1 MNAPLKL
8 GQPSILRREDRRLLT
23 GRGRYADNTAP
34 ADALAVLFVRSPHA
48 HARIA
53 GIDKAAALASPG
65 VAAIYTADDLLADKV
80 GHLPAISEIKDA
92 AGNRHREPAHLPM
105 PAGKVRHVGDIVAMV
120 VAGTLDQARDAAEA
134 LEIDYETLPAV
145 VTVAQ
150 ALAPDAPLVHDDV
163 AGNLMCRWG
172 KGDAAA
178 TDAAF
183 ARAAHVSTLVDPLA
197 APDRALHGDAR
208 GVVGLRRGGR
218 PRHRH
223 LRLAGRADPAS
234 PDVRAR
240 AEHAQGQ
247 AAAGDRGC
255 RRRLRPEISDLCR
268 IDPDRLGDAQARA
281 RPALDL
287 RARRAG
293 AERQPRPRSSW
304 PAPSWRSMRRAS
316 SSALRVKAEANYGA
330 YVSMFAPTIPTTG
343 LAKVI
348 SGLYRIPA
356 IRIDFDC
363 AFTNT
368 VPVDAIR
375 GAGKPEALFLL
386 ERLVD
391 LAAHETGRTPAELRR
406 LNLLKADEM
415 PYAAA
420 SGYTYDAAD
429 CVRLFETALQGRRRA
444 GLRGAACSERSR
456 GQAARPRPSPAI
468 CTAPAA
474 SPTSMSWSRSS
485 PTGWW
490 RASARRARARATRR
504 CSPRSWRTSLGV
516 PIDRIEIRQGDTRT
530 IPHGGGTGGSS
541 STIISGTTLKRAAD
555 VVIQRG
561 RDLAAERLETA
572 PADIAYRDG
581 SFEVVGTDRR
591 IGLFELAANKPFAGD
606 ALFADKIESF
616 PTGVMV
622 CEVEVDPETGE
633 VRVDRLTEVAD
644 CGVVVNPRLLA
655 GQIHG
660 GIVHGL
666 GNALMEEAVYDEE
679 TGQLLSGTLMD
690 YALPR
695 ADDVPIAPG
704 RDHRHALAQQLPGPE
719 GRRRAADQRRA
730 GGDRQR
736 RARCPAAA
744 RRAPSRHADHGPQG
758 MAGASRTL
766 ALAGPR
772 PPGSNSCSDREPR
785 LTHAGARSRQRP

>member
-1 MNAPLKL
+1 MNAPVTL
-8 GQPSILRREDRRLLT
+8 GQPLTRREDRRLLT

-34 ADALAVLFVRSPHA
+34 SGALAVLFVRSPHA

-53 GIDKAAALASPG
+53 GVDKAPALASPG
-65 VAAIYTADDLLADKV
+65 VAAVYTADDLLADKV

-105 PAGKVRHVGDIVAMV
+105 PPGKVRHVGDIVAMI

-134 LEIDYETLPAV
+134 LEIDYEALPAV
-145 VTVAQ
+145 ITAAQ
-150 ALAPDAPLVHDDV
+150 ALAPGASLVHDDV
-163 AGNLMCRWG
+163 PGNLMCRWG

-183 ARAAHVSTLVDPLA
+183 ARAAHVSSLSIRSPRQIVHYMETRAAWSAYDAAEDLVTVTFSSQGVQIPHRLMCERVLNVAKDKLRLVTEDVGGGFGPKYPIYAESTLIA
-197 APDRALHGDAR
+197 WATRK
-208 GVVGLRRGGR
+208 LRRG
-218 PRHRH
+218 
-223 LRLAGRADPAS
+223 LRWTCE
-234 PDVRAR
+234 R
-240 AEHAQGQ
+240 AELAQSDSHARDLVASGELALDAQGKFL
-247 AAAGDRGC
+247 AV
-255 RRRLRPEISDLCR
+255 
-268 IDPDRLGDAQARA
+268 
-281 RPALDL
+281 
-287 RARRAG
+287 
-293 AERQPRPRSSW
+293 
-304 PAPSWRSMRRAS
+304 
-316 SSALRVKAEANYGA
+316 RVKAEANYGA

-356 IRIDFDC
+356 IRVDFDC

-391 LAAHETGRTPAELRR
+391 LAAHETGRTPTELRR
-406 LNLLKADEM
+406 LNLLKFDEM

-429 CVRLFETALQGRRRA
+429 CLRLFETALRA
-444 GLRGAACSERSR
+444 ADEPGFA
-456 GQAARPRPSPAI
+456 
-468 CTAPAA
+468 
-474 SPTSMSWSRSS
+474 
-485 PTGWW
+485 
-490 RASARRARARATRR
+490 ARRAASEATGKRR
-504 CSPRSWRTSLGV
+504 GLGLACHLHGTGGIADEHVVVQVQPDRLVASVGTQSQGQGHETVFAQILAASLGV
-516 PIDRIEIRQGDTRT
+516 PMDRIEVRQGDTRS

-591 IGLFELAANKPFAGD
+591 IGLFELASSRPFAGD

-622 CEVEVDPETGE
+622 CEVEVDAETGA

-644 CGVVVNPRLLA
+644 CGTVVNPRLLA
-655 GQIHG
+655 GQVHG

-679 TGQLLSGTLMD
+679 SGQLLSGTLMD

-695 ADDVPIAPG
+695 ADDSPSLQVETIATASPNNFMG
-704 RDHRHALAQQLPGPE
+704 LKGVGELPTNG
-719 GRRRAADQRRA
+719 A
-730 GGDRQR
+730 
-736 RARCPAAA
+736 PAAIA
-744 RRAPSRHADHGPQG
+744 NAVLDALRPLGVRHLDMPLTAHKVW
-758 MAGASRTL
+758 L
-766 ALAGPR
+766 ALQAARTESAPR
-772 PPGSNSCSDREPR
+772 PA
-785 LTHAGARSRQRP
+785 T

>member
-1 MNAPLKL
+1 MNAPVTL
-8 GQPSILRREDRRLLT
+8 GQPLTRREDRRLLT

-34 ADALAVLFVRSPHA
+34 GGALAVLFVRSPHA

-53 GIDKAAALASPG
+53 GIAKSAALASPG

-105 PAGKVRHVGDIVAMV
+105 PPGKVRHVGDIVAMIA
-120 VAGTLDQARDAAEA
+120 AGTLDQARDAAEL
-134 LEIDYETLPAV
+134 LEIDYAALPAV
-145 VTVAQ
+145 VTAAQ
-150 ALAPDAPLVHDDV
+150 ALAAGASLVHDDV
-163 AGNLMCRWG
+163 PGNLMCRWG

-183 ARAAHVSTLVDPLA
+183 ARAAHVSALSIRSPRQIVHYMETRAAWSAYDAADDLVTVTFSSQGVQIPHRLMCERVLNVAKDRLRLVTEDVGGGFGPKYPIYAESTLIAWATRKLK
-197 APDRALHGDAR
+197 R
-208 GVVGLRRGGR
+208 GLRWTCE
-218 PRHRH
+218 
-223 LRLAGRADPAS
+223 
-234 PDVRAR
+234 R
-240 AEHAQGQ
+240 AELAQSDSHARDLVASAELALDAQGKFI
-247 AAAGDRGC
+247 G
-255 RRRLRPEISDLCR
+255 
-268 IDPDRLGDAQARA
+268 
-281 RPALDL
+281 
-287 RARRAG
+287 
-293 AERQPRPRSSW
+293 
-304 PAPSWRSMRRAS
+304 
-316 SSALRVKAEANYGA
+316 LRVEAQANYGA

-406 LNLLKADEM
+406 LNLLKSDEM
-415 PYAAA
+415 PYTAA

-429 CVRLFETALQGRRRA
+429 CVRLFEAALN
-444 GLRGAACSERSR
+444 AADE
-456 GQAARPRPSPAI
+456 PSF
-468 CTAPAA
+468 T
-474 SPTSMSWSRSS
+474 
-485 PTGWW
+485 
-490 RASARRARARATRR
+490 ARRAASEAAGKRR
-504 CSPRSWRTSLGV
+504 GLGLACHLHGTGGIADEHVVVQVGPDRLVASVGTQSQGQGHETVFSQILANSLGV
-516 PIDRIEIRQGDTRT
+516 PMDRIEIRQGDTRS

-572 PADIAYRDG
+572 PADIVYRDG

-591 IGLFELAANKPFAGD
+591 IGLFELAAHKPFAGD
-606 ALFADKIESF
+606 ALFGDKIESF

-644 CGVVVNPRLLA
+644 CGTVVNPRLLA

-679 TGQLLSGTLMD
+679 SGQLLSGTLMD

-695 ADDVPIAPG
+695 ADDTPSLQVETIATVSPNNFMG
-704 RDHRHALAQQLPGPE
+704 LKGVGELPTNG
-719 GRRRAADQRRA
+719 A
-730 GGDRQR
+730 
-736 RARCPAAA
+736 PAAIA
-744 RRAPSRHADHGPQG
+744 NAVLDALRPLGVRHLDMPITSHKVWRALNGTTGLQ
-758 MAGASRTL
+758 
-766 ALAGPR
+766 
-772 PPGSNSCSDREPR
+772 
-785 LTHAGARSRQRP
+785 ARS

>member
-8 GQPSILRREDRRLLT
+8 GQSIPRREDRRFLT

-34 ADALAVLFVRSPHA
+34 SDALAVLFVRSPHA
-48 HARIA
+48 HARLI
-53 GIDKAAALASPG
+53 GIDKSTALASSG
-65 VAAIYTADDLLADKV
+65 MVAIFTADDLLADKV

-92 AGNRHREPAHLPM
+92 AGNRHREPLHLPM
-105 PAGKVRHVGDIVAMV
+105 PAGKVRHVGDIVAMIV
-120 VAGTLDQARDAAEA
+120 TETLDQARDAAEA
-134 LEIDYETLPAV
+134 LGIDYEALPAV

-150 ALAPDAPLVHDDV
+150 ALAPGAPLLHDDV
-163 AGNLMCRWG
+163 PGNLMCRWS

-183 ARAAHVSTLVDPLA
+183 AKAAHVTSLAIRSPRQIVHYMETRAAWSAYDPADDVVTVTFSSQGVQIPHRLMCERVLNLPKEKLRLVTEDVGGGFGPKYPITAESTLIAWATRKLK
-197 APDRALHGDAR
+197 R
-208 GVVGLRRGGR
+208 GLRWTCE
-218 PRHRH
+218 
-223 LRLAGRADPAS
+223 
-234 PDVRAR
+234 R
-240 AEHAQGQ
+240 AELAQSDSHA
-247 AAAGDRGC
+247 R
-255 RRRLRPEISDLCR
+255 DL
-268 IDPDRLGDAQARA
+268 LASAEL
-281 RPALDL
+281 ALDADGKFL
-287 RARRAG
+287 G
-293 AERQPRPRSSW
+293 
-304 PAPSWRSMRRAS
+304 
-316 SSALRVKAEANYGA
+316 LRVKAQANYGA

-386 ERLVD
+386 ERLLD
-391 LAAHETGRTPAELRR
+391 IAAHETGRTPAELRR

-429 CVRLFETALQGRRRA
+429 CVRLFETALRAADESGFVHRRA
-444 GLRGAACSERSR
+444 ASETAGKLRGLGLSCHLHGTGGIADEHVVVEVKPDRLVARVGTQSQGQGHETVFAQILSE
-456 GQAARPRPSPAI
+456 
-468 CTAPAA
+468 
-474 SPTSMSWSRSS
+474 
-485 PTGWW
+485 
-490 RASARRARARATRR
+490 
-504 CSPRSWRTSLGV
+504 SLGV
-516 PIDRIEIRQGDTRT
+516 PVERVEVRQGDTRT

-541 STIISGTTLKRAAD
+541 STIISGTTLRRAAD

-591 IGLFELAANKPFAGD
+591 IGLFELAAKKPFAGD
-606 ALFADKIESF
+606 ALFGDKIESF

-633 VRVDRLTEVAD
+633 VRVDRLTAVAD
-644 CGVVVNPRLLA
+644 CGTVVNPRLLA
-655 GQIHG
+655 GQMHG

-666 GNALMEEAVYDEE
+666 GNALMEEAVYDEA

-695 ADDVPIAPG
+695 ADDVPELRVETIVTPSPNNFLGLKGVGELPTNGAPAAIANAVL
-704 RDHRHALAQQLPGPE
+704 DAV
-719 GRRRAADQRRA
+719 
-730 GGDRQR
+730 
-736 RARCPAAA
+736 RARGV
-744 RRAPSRHADHGPQG
+744 RHLDMPITAQKVWQALH
-758 MAGASRTL
+758 AS
-766 ALAGPR
+766 
-772 PPGSNSCSDREPR
+772 
-785 LTHAGARSRQRP
+785 